1 MPVSLEDLHG
11 PVSGVAELPV
21 RLYWSGSRRFDLAD
35 PDQAADMYEAVLDVA
50 ATLEDLASYL
60 NADVLIR
67 VWPVLGMT
75 RAKQSAWESRF
86 PVLRRQRL
94 AAVA

>member
-1 MPVSLEDLHG
+1 M
-11 PVSGVAELPV
+11 
-21 RLYWSGSRRFDLAD
+21 RLYWSGSRQFDLAD

-50 ATLEDLASYL
+50 TTPEDLASYL

-67 VWPVLGMT
+67 VWPVLGLT
-75 RAKQSAWESRF
+75 RARQATWESQF